1 MLRSSKNTNE
11 EVTLLVQSAKQQ
23 RQATS
28 GSCVYIRLSSRTL
41 GSVHHQHHRA
51 EKLESISNTYP
62 TPNQYLFN
70 MFYNTVFAL
79 AIAAST
85 IATPVMVKRA
95 VFDCN
100 VAYTSCIANPYQS
113 ADYCNET
120 RNTCE
125 ACWQTEQSCR
135 VTADYAKGIQCTVDA
150 QLCFHTTEN
159 PGSVYGAYDC
169 DAAYSTCLYA
179 PDTNHAFCAAQFGAC
194 GACETQENQCRSA
207 PGANQAGC
215 SAQSAGCFRDAVTS
229 NGSYT
234 G

>member
-1 MLRSSKNTNE
+1 ML
-11 EVTLLVQSAKQQ
+11 
-23 RQATS
+23 
-28 GSCVYIRLSSRTL
+28 
-41 GSVHHQHHRA
+41 
-51 EKLESISNTYP
+51 
-62 TPNQYLFN
+62 
-70 MFYNTVFAL
+70 YNTAFAL
-79 AIAAST
+79 AMAAST

-100 VAYTSCIANPYQS
+100 VAYVSCISNPYLS
-113 ADYCNET
+113 ESYCSDT

-125 ACWQTEQSCR
+125 ACWQTEQTCR
-135 VTADYAKGIQCTVDA
+135 VTADYAKGIQCTADA

-169 DAAYSTCLYA
+169 DAAYSTCVYA
-179 PDTNHAFCAAQFGAC
+179 PDTNH
-194 GACETQENQCRSA
+194 ENQCRSA

-234 G
+234 S

>member
-1 MLRSSKNTNE
+1 MLYS
-11 EVTLLVQSAKQQ
+11 
-23 RQATS
+23 
-28 GSCVYIRLSSRTL
+28 
-41 GSVHHQHHRA
+41 
-51 EKLESISNTYP
+51 
-62 TPNQYLFN
+62 
-70 MFYNTVFAL
+70 TVIAL
-79 AIAAST
+79 TMAASA
-85 IATPVMVKRA
+85 IATPVKRA

-100 VAYTSCIANPYQS
+100 VAYVSCIANPYLTES
-113 ADYCNET
+113 YCNDT

-169 DAAYSTCLYA
+169 DAAYSTCSYA
-179 PDTNHAFCAAQFGAC
+179 PDTNHAFCAAQFAAC